1 MTHLDP
7 GLLSSA
13 ALDAKPL
20 GGEDADH
27 LAGCDECRV
36 ALAEMQ
42 VMARDLAVMR
52 TYEPAP
58 AALARYYEAFAHVQ
72 PQPTGLAAMWRT
84 FKAMLVWDS
93 RQEPALQGVRSGISG
108 ASFRLLYATDQAEVE
123 MLVEPE
129 GRFFRTQGEIIPQDD
144 EETPARVLTPALIQ
158 WIDSEGRVRYETES
172 DVRGLFSQRNIAP
185 GTYRLSIVSAVSPM
199 IEIEALEIM

>member
-7 GLLSSA
+7 GILYSA
-13 ALDAKPL
+13 ALNAEPL
-20 GGEDADH
+20 GGEAADH
-27 LAGCDECRV
+27 LAGCEECGA
-36 ALAEMQ
+36 ALAELQ
-42 VMARDLAVMR
+42 GIARDLTVMR

-58 AALARYYEAFAHVQ
+58 AALERYYATFAHVQ
-72 PQPTGLAAMWRT
+72 QQPEGLVALWRS

-93 RQEPALQGVRSGISG
+93 RQEPALQGIRGGISG
-108 ASFRLLYATDQAEVE
+108 TSFRLLYATDQAEVE

-129 GRFFRTQGEIIPQDD
+129 GRFFRTQGEIIAQEDD
-144 EETPARVLTPALIQ
+144 ETPAGALTPALIQ

-172 DVRGLFSQRNIAP
+172 DVRGLFSQRNIMP